1 MRVSAR
7 SITAIGRIVTGD
19 EGLSRYRSGPRLV
32 QLFNEYGA
40 NDTYGQGFPSRWQYA
55 ETRLNDLNGTPTLG
69 SLLSE
74 VMDPREFM
82 DTKLDVSIAVEYV
95 NKRLRYDGFEVGI
108 DNGLA
113 KVRHLEG
120 SAVECKN
127 PFEGSA
133 DEGHLFIEEQ
143 LQKCEQ
149 KIQDGDYDGAITN
162 GRSLLEAVLTELERK
177 LDSSAQPYDG
187 DLPKL
192 YKRVQRLLNLDP
204 ARPEIITPLKQVLS
218 GLAGVVSGLSG
229 ISNRMGDRHARTY
242 KPSRR
247 HAVLVVD
254 SAKTLVNF
262 LFDTYGRG
270 ADRATSHGGGT
281 A

>member
-55 ETRLNDLNGTPTLG
+55 ETRLNDRNGTPTLG
-69 SLLSE
+69 LLLSE

-82 DTKLDVSIAVEYV
+82 DTKLDVSAAAEYV

-120 SAVECKN
+120 SAVECKT
-127 PFEGSA
+127 PFEGSV

-187 DLPKL
+187 DLPRL

-218 GLAGVVSGLSG
+218 GLAGVVSGLAG

-262 LFDTYGRG
+262 LFDTYGQ
-270 ADRATSHGGGT
+270 AAEPATSPGKS
-281 A
+281 

>member
-1 MRVSAR
+1 MKISAR

-19 EGLSRYRSGPRLV
+19 EGLSPYRSGPRLV
-32 QLFNEYGA
+32 QLFNDYGA

-55 ETRLNDLNGTPTLG
+55 ETRLNDLNGTAALS

-82 DTKLDVSIAVEYV
+82 DTKLDVSAAIEYV

-108 DNGLA
+108 HNGHA

-120 SAVECKN
+120 SAVECKH
-127 PFEGSA
+127 PFEGSV

-162 GRSLLEAVLTELERK
+162 GRSLLEAVLSELEEK
-177 LDSSAQPYDG
+177 VNPNPVPYDG

-192 YKRVQRLLNLDP
+192 YKRVQKLLNLDP
-204 ARPEIITPLKQVLS
+204 ARPDVVTPLKQVLS
-218 GLAGVVSGLSG
+218 GLAGIVSGLSG

-262 LFDTYGRG
+262 LFETYVTSS
-270 ADRATSHGGGT
+270 DRHALR
-281 A
+281 